1 MINNKFLLIL
11 LLFIGF
17 LIFGFNPF
25 HNSIDPEK
33 TLISNNEIYE
43 TKTQRLRDGSY
54 LVAVRTEMPKVKAE
68 MVKWWFTD
76 YLQTTQHYKMWHPE
90 DHLWMDWENKESGKI
105 IGASHLVHEYIGEEI
120 QKLRI
125 QFVDPLE
132 FFKNDPN
139 NKNLFALCAKAGL
152 LEEQVN
158 LAKMCHVVIDTESG
172 AEMRSRFWMGHVVKR
187 KDNNEIRSIESFIG
201 NMFLTRS
208 LVLKKSDAEDLKI
221 HAQEEMKYLA
231 EILPELFNSK
241 NKL

>member
-1 MINNKFLLIL
+1 M
-11 LLFIGF
+11 
-17 LIFGFNPF
+17 IFGFNPF

-125 QFVDPLE
+125 QA
-132 FFKNDPN
+132 
-139 NKNLFALCAKAGL
+139 NLHYQYKAN
-152 LEEQVN
+152 Q
-158 LAKMCHVVIDTESG
+158 
-172 AEMRSRFWMGHVVKR
+172 
-187 KDNNEIRSIESFIG
+187 
-201 NMFLTRS
+201 
-208 LVLKKSDAEDLKI
+208 
-221 HAQEEMKYLA
+221 
-231 EILPELFNSK
+231 
-241 NKL
+241 